1 MQSSDMDR
9 AKLVSIIMPNF
20 NKGIYASEAIHSVL
34 GQSYPHIELIFI
46 DDHSTDG
53 SFHAVKEIATVD
65 SRVVVLTT
73 PARQSGGALARN
85 IGINSASGEFI
96 VFLDS
101 DDWMEPDCISERM
114 EAFETH
120 GKCEF
125 LVFQMGI
132 FFETPGDS
140 DLVVNRKKEK
150 PDLERFFL
158 RDQPWLISGP
168 IWRKAF
174 LQELGGFEGS
184 LQSQQDA
191 DLHIRAIIQSEN
203 YIHFYGKPKV
213 FYRQNV
219 ESVPRSISQSYENI
233 LQRSEMLQKH
243 IVLLQRHEMLTDNI
257 KTAIAG
263 YFLDLAQMLRWHK
276 KATPSSVLSDAF
288 GIWTV
293 AFDQQLVSDELYR
306 AGMAYIR
313 FKHNMLWNR
322 FPKLMRMRENRL
334 RNQLAVLIF
343 KPSESLSKTRL
354 HDAID

>member
-1 MQSSDMDR
+1 MDR

-53 SFHAVKEIATVD
+53 SFHAVKEIARVD

-101 DDWMEPDCISERM
+101 DDWMGPDCISERM

-168 IWRKAF
+168 IWRRAF
-174 LQELGGFEGS
+174 LQEIGGFNDK
-184 LQSQQDA
+184 LVSQQDA
-191 DLHIRAIIQSEN
+191 DLHIRALIRTDN
-203 YIHFYGKPKV
+203 YLHFYRTPKV
-213 FYRQNV
+213 YYRQNV
-219 ESVPRSISQSYENI
+219 ESIPRARSQSHESI
-233 LQRSEMLQKH
+233 LQRGQMLQDH
-243 IVLLQRHEMLTDNI
+243 IELLKSEGRLTEETKI
-257 KTAIAG
+257 AIAQ
-263 YFLDLAQMLRWHK
+263 YLLDLAQMLRWHQK
-276 KATPSSVLSDAF
+276 VLKSQTLTNAF
-288 GIWTV
+288 AIWSV

-306 AGMAYIR
+306 TGMAYIR
-313 FKHNMLWNR
+313 FKHNMLWNHLPVWMKNR
-322 FPKLMRMRENRL
+322 EHYFSKKLFSL
-334 RNQLAVLIF
+334 KF
-343 KPSESLSKTRL
+343 KPSETLSKTPL
-354 HDAID
+354 NEAIE